1 MKIFLFLPFR
11 ARTAGVHH
19 HTSNALFWPSRVLH
33 TLEWGRREEG
43 CMVERGREGWKTGKG
58 EKMSEWGES
67 PSLCDF
73 VRGVVT
79 PQSWRLGRPGPAQA
93 RVKHHRAA

>member
-1 MKIFLFLPFR
+1 MRKR
-11 ARTAGVHH
+11 EGGRENGRRGWGNNQKEG
-19 HTSNALFWPSRVLH
+19 SGS
-33 TLEWGRREEG
+33 EWGRREEG